1 MVRMTIATAFVV
13 GDNHLWLLLTDDAD
27 HPFDRFVDR
36 CLVETGGVVIVG
48 GAGHAR
54 VAITELDQPT
64 HVQNAYRIVEL
75 AGTHL
80 DQIFGR
86 GKSWVADLADGV
98 GMYRQ
103 QRPLGAHKK
112 VNAPREVVISSR
124 DASAPREGRVLPR
137 RRSAPA
143 LQVGKQIP
151 SFLPL

>member
-86 GKSWVADLADGV
+86 GKSWVADLADGSIGARDQDGPRAFGRVASQNAASTEALVVGV

-112 VNAPREVVISSR
+112 VNAPRE
-124 DASAPREGRVLPR
+124 
-137 RRSAPA
+137 
-143 LQVGKQIP
+143 
-151 SFLPL
+151 